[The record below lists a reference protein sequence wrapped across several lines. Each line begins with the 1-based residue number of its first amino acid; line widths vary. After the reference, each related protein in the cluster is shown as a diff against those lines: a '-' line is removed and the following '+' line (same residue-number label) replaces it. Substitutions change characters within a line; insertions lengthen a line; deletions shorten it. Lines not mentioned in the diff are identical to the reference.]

1 MRVIY
6 PLLFT
11 LVLAAPPA
19 LAADD
24 SFSGPEGPPPGY
36 AEKDFGSGAPLYE
49 RIRAHYEPY
58 GHDVK
63 ERYRDG
69 PCKIVR
75 EWERDGDFEEH
86 IKCRGPRD

>member
-6 PLLFT
+6 PVLFAIVAGT
-11 LVLAAPPA
+11 SPA

-24 SFSGPEGPPPGY
+24 SFSGPEGAPPGY
-36 AEKDFGSGAPLYE
+36 AEGTGVPLYE

-58 GHDVK
+58 GRNVK

-75 EWERDGDFEEH
+75 EWDRDGDFEEH

>member
-1 MRVIY
+1 MRIVY
-6 PLLFT
+6 PLLFA
-11 LVLAAPPA
+11 LALAAPPA

-24 SFSGPEGPPPGY
+24 SFSGPPGDPAL
-36 AEKDFGSGAPLYE
+36 AEKDFGTGLPLYE

-58 GHDVK
+58 GRNVK
-63 ERYRDG
+63 EKYRDG
-69 PCKIVR
+69 PCRIVR